1 MKFWSRATR
10 QVALIARLRQINQAA
25 LAVAL
30 TLVLLVVIAS
40 SFLLNLRALV
50 VDHQSSAR
58 VLAENLGAAL
68 VFNDRPAVQEMLV
81 ALKHS
86 PNVTFCATYDLSG
99 QLFSSQAAA
108 DRDVPPVLHSLRE
121 EVAYRATFVQ
131 IAQPVVHAGKTLG
144 AVLVGVDLGSVY
156 RMMVWQVVIFLVAAL
171 VAMLVVRLLL
181 VRLSASVLQPLSG
194 LGELMDAVSDR
205 QDFGLRAGA
214 GEITELRRLAEG
226 FNGMLEHIRL
236 RDERLAAYREHL
248 EREVAARTEEY
259 LKAKEQA
266 EAANLAKSSFL
277 SNMSHEIRTPMNAIL
292 GMVNILRREGVTPGQ
307 SEHLGKIDTA
317 GEHLLSLINNILDLS
332 KIEAGKFELEE
343 APVNIDTL
351 VGNVRLIMAERAL
364 AKGLRLVAETDRV
377 PFGLVGDST
386 RLQQA
391 LINYTTNA
399 VKFSRSGTITLRAFG
414 ETESDEAVVVRF
426 EVEDQ
431 GIGISSEAITRLFSV
446 FEQADNSTTRRF
458 GGTGLGLAITR
469 HLAELMGGEAG
480 VRSQE
485 GVGSTFWFTARLK
498 RQVAQ
503 DAVFPARKLEAADSV
518 ETMLR
523 QQYGACRILVVDDD
537 PMNREVAEVTLQ
549 AAGLIVD
556 TAEDGCQALRMVEES
571 DYALILMDV
580 QMPTMDGLEAT
591 RRIRALPGGRD
602 IPIVAMTA
610 NAFIEDKGHCL
621 EAGMD
626 DFLVK
631 PFDPELLFSILLR
644 WMSRA

>member
-10 QVALIARLRQINQAA
+10 QVALISRLRQINQAA

-40 SFLLNLRALV
+40 SFFLNLRALV

-68 VFNDRPAVQEMLV
+68 VFNDRPAVREMLG

-86 PNVTFCATYDLSG
+86 PNVTFCATYDLTG
-99 QLFSSQAAA
+99 QLFSSQAVA
-108 DRDVPPVLHSLRE
+108 DRDVPPVLPSLRE
-121 EVAYRATFVQ
+121 EVVYRATFVQ

-144 AVLVGVDLGSVY
+144 VLLVGVDLGSVY

-171 VAMLVVRLLL
+171 VAMLLVRLLL
-181 VRLSASVLQPLSG
+181 ARLSASVLQPLSG

-214 GEITELRRLAEG
+214 GEISELRRLAEG

-343 APVNIDTL
+343 APVNIDIL

-364 AKGLRLVAETDRV
+364 AKGLQLVAETDRV
-377 PFGLVGDST
+377 PFGLLGDST

-414 ETESDEAVVVRF
+414 ETESEEAVVVRF

-431 GIGISSEAITRLFSV
+431 GIGISSETMTRLFGV

-503 DAVFPARKLEAADSV
+503 GADFPACTLGAADSV

-523 QQYGACRILVVDDD
+523 QQYGGCRILVVDDD

-549 AAGLIVD
+549 AVGLVVD
-556 TAEDGCQALRMVEES
+556 TAEDGCQALRMVEAS
-571 DYALILMDV
+571 GYALILMDV

-591 RRIRALPGGRD
+591 RKIRALPAGRD

-644 WMSRA
+644 WISRA

>member
-40 SFLLNLRALV
+40 SFFLNLRALV

-68 VFNDRPAVQEMLV
+68 VFNDRPAVQEMLG

-377 PFGLVGDST
+377 PFDLVGDST

-431 GIGISSEAITRLFSV
+431 GIGISSETITRLFSV

>member
-1 MKFWSRATR
+1 MKCWPRAAR
-10 QVALIARLRQINQAA
+10 QVALITRLRQINQAA

-40 SFLLNLRALV
+40 SFFLNLRALV
-50 VDHQSSAR
+50 VDHQSSAK
-58 VLAENLGAAL
+58 VLVENLGAAL
-68 VFNDRPAVQEMLV
+68 VFNDRPAVQEMLG

-86 PNVTFCATYDLSG
+86 PNVTFCATYDLAG
-99 QLFSSQAAA
+99 QLFSSQTAA
-108 DRDVPPVLHSLRE
+108 DSQVPPVFPSLRE
-121 EVAYRATFVQ
+121 EVLYGFRFVQ

-171 VAMLVVRLLL
+171 VAMLLVRLLL
-181 VRLSASVLQPLSG
+181 VRLSVSVLQPLSA

-214 GEITELRRLAEG
+214 GEISELRRLAEG

-307 SEHLGKIDTA
+307 SAHLGKIDTA

-351 VGNVRLIMAERAL
+351 VENVRLIMAERAL

-377 PFGLVGDST
+377 PFGLIGDST

-414 ETESDEAVVVRF
+414 ETESEEAVVVRF

-431 GIGISSEAITRLFSV
+431 GIGISPEAMARLFSV

-469 HLAELMGGEAG
+469 HLAGLMGGEAG

-498 RQVAQ
+498 RQAAQ
-503 DAVFPARKLEAADSV
+503 DVDPLARKLGAADSV
-518 ETMLR
+518 EKMLR
-523 QQYGACRILVVDDD
+523 QLYGGCRILVVDDD

-549 AAGLIVD
+549 TVGLIVD
-556 TAEDGCQALRMVEES
+556 TAEDGCQALRMVELSE
-571 DYALILMDV
+571 YALILMDV
-580 QMPTMDGLEAT
+580 QMPAMDGLEAT
-591 RRIRALPGGRD
+591 RKIRALPGGRV

-610 NAFIEDKGHCL
+610 NAFIEDKSHCL

-644 WMSRA
+644 WMSKA